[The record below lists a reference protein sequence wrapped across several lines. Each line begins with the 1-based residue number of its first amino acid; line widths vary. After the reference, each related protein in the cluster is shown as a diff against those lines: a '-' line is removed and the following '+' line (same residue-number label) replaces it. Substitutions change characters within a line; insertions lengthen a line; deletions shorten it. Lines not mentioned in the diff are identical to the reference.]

1 MEPHGVEPRERDR
14 VRVRTAGGAAAGEAP
29 AGSAVRR
36 AAALAGGWH
45 AAHPLVESARPADAA
60 PSLSEVF
67 AAAGGAE
74 EALAGPP
81 VLQVTCPGCEAHYG
95 LPPGLTPPWGG
106 RVRCPKCRTAFS
118 VGVRAEADR
127 LVAQVAASDPRG
139 WERACADRSLWAMWG
154 EALLAAYAS
163 LREQFGPQVASRA
176 FRRALEDAAPG
187 VPWFAPPT
195 PASPLEPE
203 PAAVGSG
210 GTMFER
216 RQGS

>member
-1 MEPHGVEPRERDR
+1 
-14 VRVRTAGGAAAGEAP
+14 VRTAAEAAVDGAAGP
-29 AGSAVRR
+29 GGPRAGSAVRR
-36 AAALAGGWH
+36 ATALAGGWH
-45 AAHPLVESARPADAA
+45 AAHPLTESARPPDAA
-60 PSLSEVF
+60 PSLSHVF
-67 AAAGGAE
+67 AAAGGGDAE
-74 EALAGPP
+74 DPFAGGP
-81 VLQVTCPGCEAHYG
+81 VQPVTCPGCEAHYG

-127 LVAQVAASDPRG
+127 LVAEVAAGDPAG
-139 WERACADRSLWAMWG
+139 WERACADRSLWTMWG
-154 EALLAAYAS
+154 DALLAAYGA
-163 LREQFGPQVASRA
+163 LRERFGPQVASRA

-203 PAAVGSG
+203 PAAAGVG